1 MRLKKIMAVIVLFLI
16 ANVSVAD
23 EESLSVK
30 VNRLTLDT
38 VVKIANGVID
48 ACRAKGI
55 PVSVT
60 VVDRNGIAQV
70 QLRDTMAPPVSYP
83 ISFKKAYTSVMFNM
97 KGTQMGSMASSPLQN
112 INVNLAFS
120 AGSVPIKAGGTLY
133 GAIGVSGAPSGKDDE
148 FCAQKGLEA
157 VLEDLEMM

>member
-1 MRLKKIMAVIVLFLI
+1 MRLKKIMAVIILFLI

-38 VVKIANGVID
+38 VVKIANGAID

-60 VVDRNGIAQV
+60 RRTKRHCTGSTTRYD
-70 QLRDTMAPPVSYP
+70 
-83 ISFKKAYTSVMFNM
+83 
-97 KGTQMGSMASSPLQN
+97 GTASILPNQ
-112 INVNLAFS
+112 F
-120 AGSVPIKAGGTLY
+120 
-133 GAIGVSGAPSGKDDE
+133 
-148 FCAQKGLEA
+148 
-157 VLEDLEMM
+157 

>member
-83 ISFKKAYTSVMFNM
+83 ISFKK
-97 KGTQMGSMASSPLQN
+97 PILQSC
-112 INVNLAFS
+112 L
-120 AGSVPIKAGGTLY
+120 T
-133 GAIGVSGAPSGKDDE
+133 
-148 FCAQKGLEA
+148 
-157 VLEDLEMM
+157 